1 MLPMTEKIIFVFPG
15 QGAQYVGMGRG
26 MYRDYAVA
34 RYTLEQVGDIAHRD
48 IRKISLDGPES
59 ELNTP
64 ENTSLATFAQ
74 SVATARV
81 IEHEFGMPLH
91 AIAYAM
97 AGHSMGQYSALHCVG
112 SLAIGDAVRMLAA
125 RSAYMGFACVKDAGM
140 AAIVGM
146 DHDKL
151 MYVMRTADATGYAEI
166 SNHNAIDQ
174 FVVSGQRVA
183 LQAIVDNA
191 LKNGAR
197 LAKILNVSVP
207 AHCAL
212 MQPAADQMR
221 ILVDKIPV
229 DSPKTNWFSNQTGN
243 VMSNPQDVKDALVDQ
258 LTHGVRWYEIMQ
270 NFPVYN
276 ITQAYE
282 LGPGTTLS
290 RLIRRAGVGGHAW
303 RTDGG
308 TNLRDV
314 LTALSNHLSR

>member
-1 MLPMTEKIIFVFPG
+1 MTEKIIFVFPG

-125 RSAYMGFACVKDAGM
+125 RSAYMGFTSVKDAGM

-146 DHDKL
+146 DYDKL
-151 MYVMRTADATGYAEI
+151 MYVMRTADAAGYAEI
-166 SNHNAIDQ
+166 SNHNAVDQ
-174 FVVSGQRVA
+174 FVVRRPARRVTGHCGQRPEKWGAHGQNIERVGAGA
-183 LQAIVDNA
+183 L
-191 LKNGAR
+191 
-197 LAKILNVSVP
+197 
-207 AHCAL
+207 
-212 MQPAADQMR
+212 
-221 ILVDKIPV
+221 
-229 DSPKTNWFSNQTGN
+229 
-243 VMSNPQDVKDALVDQ
+243 
-258 LTHGVRWYEIMQ
+258 
-270 NFPVYN
+270 
-276 ITQAYE
+276 
-282 LGPGTTLS
+282 
-290 RLIRRAGVGGHAW
+290 
-303 RTDGG
+303 RTDAAGG
-308 TNLRDV
+308 GPD
-314 LTALSNHLSR
+314 AYFGG

>member
-1 MLPMTEKIIFVFPG
+1 MTEKIIFVFPG

-146 DHDKL
+146 DYDKL

-270 NFPVYN
+270 KFPKYN

-290 RLIRRAGVGGHAW
+290 RLIRRAGVGCHAW
-303 RTDGG
+303 HTDGG

>member
-1 MLPMTEKIIFVFPG
+1 MTEKIIFVFPG

-125 RSAYMGFACVKDAGM
+125 RSAYMGFTSVKDAGM

-146 DHDKL
+146 DYDKL
-151 MYVMRTADATGYAEI
+151 MYVMRTADAAGYAEI
-166 SNHNAIDQ
+166 SNHNAVDQ

-197 LAKILNVSVP
+197 MAKILNVSVP

-243 VMSNPQDVKDALVDQ
+243 IMSNPQDVKDALVDQ
-258 LTHGVRWYEIMQ
+258 LTHGVRWYEIMKK
-270 NFPVYN
+270 FSVYH

-290 RLIRRAGVGGHAW
+290 RLIRRAGVGCNAW
-303 RTDGG
+303 HTDGG

>member
-1 MLPMTEKIIFVFPG
+1 MTEKIIFVFPG

-125 RSAYMGFACVKDAGM
+125 RSAYMGFASVKDAGM

-146 DHDKL
+146 DYDKL
-151 MYVMRTADATGYAEI
+151 MYVMRTADAAGYAEI
-166 SNHNAIDQ
+166 SNHNAVDQ

-197 LAKILNVSVP
+197 MAKILNVSVP

-243 VMSNPQDVKDALVDQ
+243 IMSNPQDVKDALVDQ
-258 LTHGVRWYEIMQ
+258 LTHGVRWYEIMKK
-270 NFPVYN
+270 FPVYH

-290 RLIRRAGVGGHAW
+290 RLIRRAGVGCNAW
-303 RTDGG
+303 HTDGG

>member
-1 MLPMTEKIIFVFPG
+1 MTEKIIFVFPG

-34 RYTLEQVGDIAHRD
+34 RYTLEQVGDIAHCN

-81 IEHEFGMPLH
+81 IEHEFGVPLH

-112 SLAIGDAVRMLAA
+112 SLAINDAVRMLAA
-125 RSAYMGFACVKDAGM
+125 RSAYMTLSNARDAGM
-140 AAIVGM
+140 AVIVGM
-146 DHDKL
+146 DYDKVQ
-151 MYVMRTADATGYAEI
+151 YVMRTSGNFGYAEI
-166 SNHNAIDQ
+166 SNHNAVDQ
-174 FVVSGQRVA
+174 FVISGHRPV

-191 LKNGAR
+191 MKNGAR
-197 LAKILNVSVP
+197 MAKMLNVSVP

-212 MQPAADQMR
+212 MQPAADKMR
-221 ILVDKIPV
+221 VLVNQIHV
-229 DSPKTNWFSNQTGN
+229 DAPKTNWFSNQTGN
-243 VMSNPQDVKDALVDQ
+243 VMSNPCDVKDALVDQ
-258 LTHGVRWYEIMQ
+258 MTHGVRWYDIMQ
-270 NFPVYN
+270 KFPAYN

-290 RLIRRAGVGGHAW
+290 RLIRRAGVGCKAW
-303 RTDGG
+303 HTDGG

-314 LTALSNHLSR
+314 LAAIAKQMSR